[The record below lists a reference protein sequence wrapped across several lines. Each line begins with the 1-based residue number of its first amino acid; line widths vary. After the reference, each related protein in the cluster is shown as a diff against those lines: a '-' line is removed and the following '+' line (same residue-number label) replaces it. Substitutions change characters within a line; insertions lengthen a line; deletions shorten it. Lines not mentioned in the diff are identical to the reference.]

1 MTKLSKM
8 ASVDL
13 VIAVQNAG
21 TTRFLRGGQ
30 VVDDDSDDP
39 DEDLDGDEY
48 LEEEEER
55 GPINVGVVETLT
67 SSSQKLKES
76 SQSDDTAKA
85 AAKKSRKS
93 KADGMHKEVGPMTN
107 GRQTLKSSTLTS
119 LVGREN

>member
-1 MTKLSKM
+1 TKLSKM
-8 ASVDL
+8 ASADL
-13 VIAVQNAG
+13 VIVVQNAG

-30 VVDDDSDDP
+30 VDDNSDDP
-39 DEDLDGDEY
+39 DEDLDSDEY

-55 GPINVGVVETLT
+55 GPTNVGVVETLT

-76 SQSDDTAKA
+76 SQLDDAAKA
-85 AAKKSRKS
+85 AAKKPRKS
-93 KADGMHKEVGPMTN
+93 KDDGMHKEVGPMTN